1 MRTVKSCILGASPSV
16 PVESGQCTRVCIY
29 MFGNIKERCR
39 CARAGA
45 AGLPV
50 VHNPQSSQTRR
61 ISAVSRRRRRACAR
75 PCTVLWA
82 YIYFIVGLCCSFG
95 ADRHRPRLSERQPAR
110 RGGRYRR
117 RVSLV
122 RESGVLVRGGIR
134 APRGGGSWGPLYSVS
149 SVSQSEP
156 LTSGVSCQ
164 CVRVR
169 VTVRCVQKATS
180 LFICDY

>member
-45 AGLPV
+45 ALLPV
-50 VHNPQSSQTRR
+50 VHNPQSSQTGAHSLPSLPL
-61 ISAVSRRRRRACAR
+61 SAPPPGMCAALYR
-75 PCTVLWA
+75 
-82 YIYFIVGLCCSFG
+82 IVGLYI
-95 ADRHRPRLSERQPAR
+95 L
-110 RGGRYRR
+110 YRR
-117 RVSLV
+117 ALLFVRGRPAPAATFRTATGAARGAIDVSLV
-122 RESGVLVRGGIR
+122 RKWLCSWGGIR
-134 APRGGGSWGPLYSVS
+134 APGEGSWGPLSSVS

-169 VTVRCVQKATS
+169 VRCVQKATS
-180 LFICDY
+180 LFI